1 MSHFIEDKLE
11 ASLRIDAINGEPF
24 ERDIVAQQILEAISE
39 LRQLRMIR
47 NNLAAQIGEEVE

>member
-11 ASLRIDAINGEPF
+11 ASLRMDVINGEPF